1 MKYTFDG
8 NLRGVVCPGIDE
20 PVADATVR
28 LYRGDGGPELAARV
42 AARPKQTSAIIDE
55 KRVEAKAGRLLAEA
69 DTDGEGN
76 FSVVV
81 DGERADYDGEA
92 VELDVRLSG
101 VPGEHE
107 PDAGP
112 VQVTVTT
119 LQPEWRKADDGARFG
134 LEHRLSR
141 GLWCAIRAQFGG
153 RVICGQLTFC
163 TDEEPVNGVTVRA
176 YDADII
182 EDDPLGSAV
191 TAGGGYFLIHYR
203 REDYVRTPLTPYLNV
218 EIEHGPDLFFS
229 VEASDGTVLLAE
241 PREKGREPGREDAE
255 VCAHITDLCLPA
267 DRPGP
272 EEELTTALWTGIGS
286 AFDVPA
292 DVTDDGYLSAGTT
305 EFALTGRASLTG
317 STPLRNAAGNPVE
330 YRFLVS
336 DTVASNADPALPAS
350 VFAATAAP
358 GDRTGPIG
366 VGDNA
371 DAFASA
377 TVGKAIVFDT
387 ATSSLEPVTVVARGS
402 DLDGEGWLSV
412 DTVLDRALTDAG
424 YTRGDLRYW
433 DDVDTLVRLDTRA
446 LAPAD
451 ASPPV
456 PAAGRS
462 VDTAT
467 EGFPTREF
475 ALRFE
480 ARDAVTGDPTPG
492 SGRTLNRLVMD
503 NNPTVTALELKKS
516 VPGDP
521 CDPVTGQ
528 VALAYTAYH
537 PHLGRVRLH
546 RQRNE
551 GSPGG
556 LVDSAGDSS
565 KAPFDGDVAG
575 GPVQVFSY
583 DGTGDP
589 DAVSN
594 QFDITPADTCTYVVW
609 MSSRRRLHTG
619 DSQVPGDRTRLI
631 PFYYE
636 A

>member
-8 NLRGVVCPGIDE
+8 NLRGIVSPGIDE

-28 LYRGDGGPELAARV
+28 LYRTDEGPELAARV

-55 KRVEAKAGRLLAEA
+55 QRVEAKAGRLLAEA
-69 DTDGEGN
+69 DTDGEGS
-76 FSVVV
+76 FSVAV
-81 DGERADYDGEA
+81 DGDSANYDGEA
-92 VELDVRLSG
+92 VELDVRLTG
-101 VPGEHE
+101 VPGEHD

-119 LQPEWRKADDGARFG
+119 LQPEWRKAEDGARFG
-134 LEHRLSR
+134 LEHSFSR

-153 RVICGQLTFC
+153 RVIYGQLTFC
-163 TDEEPVNGVTVRA
+163 ADDQPVNGVTVRA

-191 TAGGGYFLIHYR
+191 TVGGGYFLIHYR

-229 VEASDGTVLLAE
+229 VEASDGTVLLEE
-241 PREKGREPGREDAE
+241 PRETGREPGREDAGI
-255 VCAHITDLCLPA
+255 CAHVTDLCLPA
-267 DRPGP
+267 EGDGP

-292 DVTDDGYLSAGTT
+292 DVTDDGYLSTGTT
-305 EFALTGRASLTG
+305 EFALTGRPSLTG

-336 DTVASNADPALPAS
+336 ETVASNADPALPAGA
-350 VFAATAAP
+350 FAATAAP
-358 GDRTGPIG
+358 GDRNGPVG

-371 DAFASA
+371 DLFAGT
-377 TVGKAIVFDT
+377 TVGKAVVFDT
-387 ATSSLEPVTVVARGS
+387 ATSSLVPVTVTARQS
-402 DLDGEGWLSV
+402 DLDAEGWLAV

-433 DDVDTLVRLDTRA
+433 DDVDALIRLDTRA
-446 LAPAD
+446 LAPPD
-451 ASPPV
+451 ASPPT
-456 PAAGRS
+456 PAAGSS

-467 EGFPTREF
+467 EGFPVHEF

-480 ARDAVTGDPTPG
+480 ARDAVTGDSTPG
-492 SGRTLNRLVMD
+492 SGRTVNRLVMD

-528 VALAYTAYH
+528 VGLAYTAYH

-556 LVDSAGDSS
+556 LVDSAGDTS
-565 KAPFDGDVAG
+565 KAPLDGDVAG

-589 DAVSN
+589 DAVDN

-609 MSSRRRLHTG
+609 MTTRRRLHTG
-619 DSQVPGDRTRLI
+619 DSRVSTVRSRLI